1 MFGIRNRCTD
11 TNDYL
16 IPHMNKIEIPS
27 HREYRFYQGPLASC
41 IANGIQA
48 VNFLGDRFLR
58 KYQASAGIDE
68 LYRHSMD
75 SAFAPQE
82 AFLVTGAPHASAY
95 YPRDFAWFYPDVLDP
110 ETILDS
116 EDAVRRVRLLE
127 KSVRLMLEA
136 VRSGVVT
143 TTIVP
148 AGSDRYIGVNYFSLP
163 SDTLLGILA
172 GLEQLVRADQNSAA
186 YLAMSQGAHAGRL
199 LIAAYREDL
208 KRALFELA
216 GSLEPFDDDGL
227 TALLC
232 DVTTPRSAATDTRA
246 ERRRFVTNA
255 CVYATFLRGIRLG
268 VIDQIE
274 LEGLLGRELSQYKQ
288 ELLQLF
294 GRDGYI
300 RHSLDCRSEP
310 RASAV
315 ALDFVN
321 VHQGFWDLSEAS
333 ERALFAATTDL
344 ILGEPRFRIPDTS
357 HFLVSADNPL
367 NKMIHKIAAPAYQG
381 RSSWPTF
388 NVEFA
393 DRMLDYDACSGS
405 DTYRSRARDIL
416 SDIRTA
422 TETHGGYQELLSE
435 KGLKYRTWA
444 YQSAVAHS
452 WFPRFLTVWKRAF
465 GTSLMDGNRA

>member
-1 MFGIRNRCTD
+1 
-11 TNDYL
+11 
-16 IPHMNKIEIPS
+16 MNSQIAFPS
-27 HREYRFYQGPLASC
+27 HREYRFYRGLFATC

-48 VNFLGDRFLR
+48 VNFLGDRLLR
-58 KYQASAGIDE
+58 RYHSSAGIDE
-68 LYRHSMD
+68 LYRHSVN
-75 SAFAPQE
+75 SAFSPQE

-110 ETILDS
+110 DTIMDS
-116 EDAVRRVRLLE
+116 QDAVSRVRLLE

-136 VRSGVVT
+136 VRSNVVT

-172 GLEQLVRADQNSAA
+172 GLGQIMGADQRASS

-199 LIAAYREDL
+199 LLAEYRDDL
-208 KRALFELA
+208 KKAISELA
-216 GSLEPFDDDGL
+216 SSLEPFDDDGL

-232 DVTTPRSAATDTRA
+232 DVTAPRSAATDTRA

-255 CVYATFLRGIRLG
+255 CVYATFVRGIRLG
-268 VIDQIE
+268 VIDQTE
-274 LEGLLGRELSQYKQ
+274 LEGLLGRELSQYKS
-288 ELLQLF
+288 ELLRLF
-294 GRDGYI
+294 GRHGYI
-300 RHSLDCRSEP
+300 MHALDSANEP
-310 RASAV
+310 PASSV

-321 VHQGFWDLSEAS
+321 VHQGFWDLGEAS

-344 ILGEPRFRIPDTS
+344 ILAEPRFRIPGTS
-357 HFLVSADNPL
+357 HFLVSADNPQ

-381 RSSWPTF
+381 RSCWPTF

-393 DRMLDYDACSGS
+393 DRMLEYDEFSRT
-405 DTYRSRARDIL
+405 DRYRSCARAIL
-416 SDIRTA
+416 RDIRTA

-444 YQSAVAHS
+444 YQGAVAHS
-452 WFPRFLTVWKRAF
+452 WFPRFLSVWRRAF
-465 GTSLMDGNRA
+465 GTPLLDWN